1 MTIRRL
7 LSGSLVLLFAVIG
20 IMAGTNLWGV
30 DRLSTSMRTIYEDRV
45 VPLRD
50 LKIISDAY
58 AVFVVDAS
66 HKVRNGNWDWPEAG
80 ESVATAREQIE
91 KHWTTYL
98 ATTLTVEEA
107 RLVAEAKRLK
117 SAADIAVADLTAIIA
132 RRDRDALDGFV
143 RGTLYAAIDPY
154 TEVITKL
161 IDLQVEVAAAT
172 YASDVRLGD
181 RIEILSFLLAALGL
195 VSVLAVGLVT
205 VRRVLRPIAGMTA
218 AMERIAG
225 GDFAIE
231 VPGTGTA
238 GEIGAMAGAVAVFR
252 QNGLERQRLEAE
264 QADRAAAAAADRRQ
278 ALFAMADDLDRSLSR
293 MLSDA
298 RAASTQ
304 LAATIGQ
311 VSRSAEATTAE
322 AGSAASAAGMAT
334 QNIQMVAAA
343 TEEFN
348 AALAEVSGRIGDAAR
363 SASDAAGAASRAGEM
378 VDGLLGA
385 SARINEVTSLIG
397 AIAAQTNLLAL
408 NATIEAARAGEA
420 GRGFAVVASEVKSLA
435 NQTGRATDDIQREI
449 GAMQSAIGGVVEVI
463 REIVGRI
470 RTVDDMNGA
479 IAAAVEEQSAT
490 TGDIARNMSE
500 AANGVGSVDTNI
512 KAVSSAALDTNA
524 AITQMQAS
532 VEVLAKEIR
541 AVETS
546 VATFLGDVRG
556 REEGSPAV
564 AAKAPLAK
572 AA

>member
-7 LSGSLVLLFAVIG
+7 LSGSLVMLFAVIG

-30 DRLSTSMRTIYEDRV
+30 DRMSTSMRTIYEDRV
-45 VPLRD
+45 VPLRE

-66 HKVRNGNWDWPEAG
+66 HKVRNGNWDWPEAAQ
-80 ESVATAREQIE
+80 SVDTARAQIE

-98 ATTLTVEEA
+98 ATTLTTEEA

-117 SAADIAVADLTAIIA
+117 SAADVAVADLTGIIA

-161 IDLQVEVAAAT
+161 IDLQVEVAAET
-172 YASDVRLGD
+172 YAADVRLGD
-181 RIEILSFLLAALGL
+181 RIEILSFLLGALGL
-195 VSVLAVGLVT
+195 LSVLAVGVVT
-205 VRRVLRPIAGMTA
+205 VRRVLRPISGMTA

-231 VPGTGTA
+231 VPGSGTA

-264 QADRAAAAAADRRQ
+264 QANRAASAAAERRQ
-278 ALFAMADDLDRSLSR
+278 ALLAMADDLERSISR

-298 RAASTQ
+298 SSASTQ

-385 SARINEVTSLIG
+385 SSRINEVTGLIG

-470 RTVDDMNGA
+470 RTVDEMNGA

-490 TGDIARNMSE
+490 TGDIARNMSQ
-500 AANGVGSVDTNI
+500 AANGVGTVDTNI

-541 AVETS
+541 AIETS
-546 VATFLGDVRG
+546 VSSFLGDVRG
-556 REEGSPAV
+556 REEGSPAG
-564 AAKAPLAK
+564 APKAPLAR